1 MLRRVSLGTVCARLS
16 TDAKPGAALSTWLG
30 LANPNQLTTA
40 TSATTMEDQLTTATS
55 ATTMEEIAEQLRLL
69 SAKVTPPAAKVYACL
84 VDAENTQP
92 SKLAGVVDELNG
104 LGDVTVRRIYGDFS
118 MTQLQPWRKVANTL
132 SFRPFAQFAIISGK
146 GSSDMALAMDAMDL
160 LHDDSL
166 HIDGFAIVSSDSDFT
181 PLAARLAVAV
191 AVAVAEAVA
200 VAVAVAVARTRSRAR
215 APTLALGPSP

>member
-1 MLRRVSLGTVCARLS
+1 MTL
-16 TDAKPGAALSTWLG
+16 
-30 LANPNQLTTA
+30 
-40 TSATTMEDQLTTATS
+40 
-55 ATTMEEIAEQLRLL
+55 EEIAEQLRLL
-69 SAKVTPPAAKVYACL
+69 SANVAPPAAKVYACL

-146 GSSDMALAMDAMDL
+146 GSSDMALAMDAIDL

-166 HIDGFAIVSSDSDFT
+166 QIDGFALVSSDSDFT

-191 AVAVAEAVA
+191 AVAVA
-200 VAVAVAVARTRSRAR
+200 VARARARAR
-215 APTLALGPSP
+215 APSLALALTPGNPYPSPHRRSA